1 MMVQPL
7 IDRSTEIAAVL
18 REELARLLE
27 CPTSAVDLD
36 ARLTE
41 LPGIDSMRLVQAV
54 VNCEKRWHISLDED
68 ELVEVRTG
76 VDLVAL
82 ISYTLQTADEPA

>member
-1 MMVQPL
+1 MTLSVNRKV
-7 IDRSTEIAAVL
+7 DEITTVL
-18 REELARLLE
+18 RAELAELLE
-27 CPTSAVDLD
+27 CQAEQVDLG

-54 VNCEKRWHISLDED
+54 VKCEKHWGITLDED

-76 VDLVAL
+76 DDLVDLIL
-82 ISYTLQTADEPA
+82 YTLGDESA

>member
-1 MMVQPL
+1 MTASVNEKA
-7 IDRSTEIAAVL
+7 DEVTAVL
-18 REELARLLE
+18 RAELAELLE
-27 CPTSAVDLD
+27 CPVDQVDLD

-54 VNCEKRWHISLDED
+54 VKCEKHWGITLDED

-76 VDLVAL
+76 TDLVDLIV
-82 ISYTLQTADEPA
+82 YTLDTESA